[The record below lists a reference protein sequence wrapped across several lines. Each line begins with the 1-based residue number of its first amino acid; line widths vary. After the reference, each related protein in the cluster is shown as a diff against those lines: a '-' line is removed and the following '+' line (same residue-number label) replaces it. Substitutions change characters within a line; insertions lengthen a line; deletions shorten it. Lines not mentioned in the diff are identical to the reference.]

1 MAKVKHR
8 YTIAVVGNPNSGKTT
23 LFNSL
28 TGSNQRIGNWPGV
41 TVEKKEGFVESD
53 GDEYHFVDLPGIY
66 SLFAFS
72 EDERVARDFILED
85 NPDLVI
91 NIVDATNL
99 ERNLYLTTQLLEM
112 RVPVVVALNMMD
124 LAEKNRLKIEVDHLS
139 NHLGVPVIPLSAVK
153 KSDSDRVMDSLGSAL
168 EERRISDFSVY
179 FPNEIEDVLTD
190 WVPRL
195 EATSQR
201 LGAPAR
207 WIAVKLLEEE
217 EWITREAE
225 RDGALSRDEI
235 DGALGGIKRILG
247 DSADAVIADYRYGYI
262 HGLVKDVI
270 TRTTN
275 RRSVTDKIDKV
286 VMHRILGIPIFIVAM
301 FLVFFVTIT
310 IGESLIPYFER
321 GFGFIFVDGFG
332 ALLEGINAPPWLV
345 SILAGGVGTGIQTVA
360 TFIPVIFLMFLML
373 SLLEDSGYMARA
385 AFVMDKFMG
394 TIGLPGKSFVPM
406 LVGFGCTVPAIMAA
420 RTLES
425 KRDRILTVF
434 MTPFMSCGAKLSV
447 YSLFAAAFF
456 ARYAGLIVFSLYMVG
471 IIVAVLV
478 GVMLKKT
485 VFLGETTHLIMELPP
500 YHTPRPKHIMI
511 HTWNNLKNFL
521 FKAGKFI
528 VLAAIL
534 LSVLNSLGIDGTFG
548 NEGTGKSVLTKVGKA
563 VTPVFEP
570 LGVSEENWPASVAL
584 FTGIFSKEAVV
595 GTMNALYG
603 QLARSGGTTR
613 DAENAAAGGSR
624 TAAGARRE
632 PFSVMRS
639 YFPEGPAQPYAFL
652 LFVLL
657 YFPCIGTLG
666 VALKEIGKGY
676 GTLMVLYQTIIAWVV
691 ATLFYQIVL
700 GHRVLW
706 ILVALGAL
714 GVVFGVFKT
723 IGLVLARRERFGA
736 AK

>member
-1 MAKVKHR
+1 MGTNTHR

-41 TVEKKEGFVESD
+41 TVEKKEGFVESA
-53 GDEYHFVDLPGIY
+53 GVEYHFVDLPGIY

-72 EDERVARDFILED
+72 EDERVARDFILEE
-85 NPDLVI
+85 NPDLVV

-99 ERNLYLTTQLLEM
+99 ERNLYLTSQLLEM
-112 RVPVVVALNMMD
+112 RVPVMIALNMMD
-124 LAEKNRLKIEVDHLS
+124 LAEKNRLKIEVEHLS
-139 NHLGVPVIPLSAVK
+139 RHLGVPVVPLSAIK
-153 KSDSDRVMDSLGSAL
+153 KNESERFMNCLSAAL
-168 EERRISDFSVY
+168 EERKISDFNVLY
-179 FPNEIEDVLTD
+179 PNEIEDILAE

-195 EATSQR
+195 EGTAER

-207 WIAVKLLEEE
+207 WIAVKVLEEE
-217 EWITREAE
+217 EWITREVRA
-225 RDGALSRDEI
+225 DGVLTSEEIGESLS
-235 DGALGGIKRILG
+235 GIRRILG
-247 DSADAVIADYRYGYI
+247 DGADAVIADYRYGYI

-332 ALLEGINAPPWLV
+332 ALLEGVGAPLWV
-345 SILAGGVGTGIQTVA
+345 ISILAGGVGTGIQTVA

-500 YHTPRPKHIMI
+500 YHTPRPKHILI

-521 FKAGKFI
+521 FRAGKYI
-528 VLAAIL
+528 VIAAIF
-534 LSVLNSLGIDGTFG
+534 LSVLNSLGMDGTFG
-548 NEGTGKSVLTKVGKA
+548 NEGTEKSVLTQVGRA
-563 VTPVFEP
+563 VTPAFEP
-570 LGVSEENWPASVAL
+570 LGVSEDNWPASVAL
-584 FTGIFSKEAVV
+584 FTGIFSKEVVV

-603 QLARSGGTTR
+603 QLARSGEAPVDGV
-613 DAENAAAGGSR
+613 R
-624 TAAGARRE
+624 TPSASRRE
-632 PFSVMRS
+632 PFAVMRS

-676 GTLMVLYQTIIAWVV
+676 GTLMVLYQTVIAWVV

-700 GHRVLW
+700 GHSVLW
-706 ILVALGAL
+706 ILLALAALGA
-714 GVVFGVFKT
+714 VFGVFKT
-723 IGLVLARRERFGA
+723 IGVILARRERA
-736 AK
+736 V